1 MTTMSES
8 SSETLEDVLKDL
20 EATVPDIEAAA
31 IVSIEGLPIAS
42 ALPTDVDETRVAAM
56 TAAMLS
62 LGERAASELG
72 KGELEQIF
80 VKGKEGYIVTMSA
93 GPSAVLTVTARKQA
107 KLGLIFHY
115 MKQAAE
121 KISKMI

>member
-1 MTTMSES
+1 MSEA
-8 SSETLEDVLKDL
+8 SSETLEDILKDL

-42 ALPTDVDETRVAAM
+42 ALPADVDETRVAAM

-80 VKGKEGYIVTMSA
+80 VKGKEGYIVAMSA

-115 MKQAAE
+115 MKQTAE
-121 KISKMI
+121 KIAKMI